1 MKKKLQPVVS
11 DSFGASIY
19 YCSESSDLKKKIAFV
34 NRLIRNNSFII
45 TTKENWE
52 LKEAI
57 LFLGQA
63 LDYEK
68 DEELKLKYTILL
80 KEYVDSVNWHY
91 AEIKL
96 GDVIQNISTGD
107 AKVTLGWLDTLE
119 IKRDKTSLRKVK
131 ELMNSSDPQVQER
144 AREVFCQI
152 AGIRSLDKESLKE
165 SRDSKKDRS
174 RVGKLQ
180 EKAAREAKKL
190 KNAPINTIND
200 ETMTIDIIAKGV
212 YPANVLSN
220 YHKVDPPFLVDGVE
234 CFSIEGF
241 LQALKHRDIDLQKQ
255 YCVLNGAKAHYVGNH
270 SKGCREWLK
279 TQTLWWQGKEYKRDS
294 EEYINL
300 IKRAYKARFDAS
312 PEFRKALQD
321 SLGYTLTHNNG
332 YDDPTKTLLTVK
344 EFLDCMESLRG
355 LLR

>member
-1 MKKKLQPVVS
+1 MRERALEVFYSLTGVDLS
-11 DSFGASIY
+11 D
-19 YCSESSDLKKKIAFV
+19 
-34 NRLIRNNSFII
+34 
-45 TTKENWE
+45 
-52 LKEAI
+52 
-57 LFLGQA
+57 
-63 LDYEK
+63 
-68 DEELKLKYTILL
+68 
-80 KEYVDSVNWHY
+80 KEY
-91 AEIKL
+91 
-96 GDVIQNISTGD
+96 
-107 AKVTLGWLDTLE
+107 
-119 IKRDKTSLRKVK
+119 
-131 ELMNSSDPQVQER
+131 
-144 AREVFCQI
+144 
-152 AGIRSLDKESLKE
+152 LKE
-165 SRDSKKDRS
+165 SRDAKKDRS
-174 RVGKLQ
+174 RIGKLQ

-190 KNAPINTIND
+190 KNAPINTIN
-200 ETMTIDIIAKGV
+200 EESRTIDIIAKGV

-241 LQALKHRDIDLQKQ
+241 LQALKHRDMDLQKQ

-312 PEFRKALQD
+312 PEFRKALED

-332 YDDPTKTLLTVK
+332 YDDPTRTLLTKK
-344 EFLDCMESLRG
+344 EFIDCLESLRD